1 MLAEASRPKAIQWLR
16 QAYTAPYNECP
27 VQYTCLQQ
35 EEDYDGDGD
44 DGDGDGDDGDGDDGD
59 GDGRY
64 RRHSNITV

>member
-1 MLAEASRPKAIQWLR
+1 MLVEASRPKAIQWLR
-16 QAYTAPYNECP
+16 QAYTAPYNESP

-44 DGDGDGDDGDGDDGD
+44 DDDGDGD